1 MISRAGGSKFGF
13 LQHTLRTHPDCT
25 AHNVPATNQIFI
37 KGDLHIMWCN
47 VIPLTLLTATRL
59 LHTRTPPTN
68 SAWIPSRSRT
78 CLKSDR
84 RGSLM
89 NTDWWPGTWGEQ
101 VLFPM
106 NTQQNT
112 RVFEDMFLQSADLYE
127 CLSSSDQLCNI
138 ELYFNLHH
146 EIILS
151 SFIW

>member
-1 MISRAGGSKFGF
+1 MHICLSKVISRVGESKLGF

-37 KGDLHIMWCN
+37 RGDLHIMWCN

-89 NTDWWPGTWGEQ
+89 NTD
-101 VLFPM
+101 
-106 NTQQNT
+106 
-112 RVFEDMFLQSADLYE
+112 
-127 CLSSSDQLCNI
+127 
-138 ELYFNLHH
+138 
-146 EIILS
+146 
-151 SFIW
+151 

>member
-1 MISRAGGSKFGF
+1 
-13 LQHTLRTHPDCT
+13 
-25 AHNVPATNQIFI
+25 
-37 KGDLHIMWCN
+37 MWFH
-47 VIPLTLLTATRL
+47 LTLLTATRL
-59 LHTRTPPTN
+59 LHNQNSATN

-78 CLKSDR
+78 CLTSDR

-112 RVFEDMFLQSADLYE
+112 RVFWGHVSSVSRSIW

-138 ELYFNLHH
+138 ELYSTFTMRSFYPHLYGNS
-146 EIILS
+146 LS
-151 SFIW
+151 STSHIFSSVLLLCIAADLCSLTTTNMYYHSFG